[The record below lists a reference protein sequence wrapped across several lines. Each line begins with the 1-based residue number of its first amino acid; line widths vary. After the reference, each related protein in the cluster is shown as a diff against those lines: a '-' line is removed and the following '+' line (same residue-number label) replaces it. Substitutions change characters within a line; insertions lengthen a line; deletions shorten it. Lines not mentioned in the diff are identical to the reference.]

1 MVTKMQEIANVH
13 TQYINTVKQVI
24 NKYRRVSKFIH
35 AKYRYNV
42 QIKNILIQLIN
53 NKYKQIIQKLKL
65 WLQEQIQAIEN
76 NYQVSNKKRALL
88 VGINYLNTNYT
99 LNGCINDANYLN
111 NRISKKFDEIKIL
124 TDEKTSA
131 DKPTKNNIINQLITM
146 LDSSNTGD
154 VCFFSYSGHGS
165 YMDDK
170 NNDEKDKQDEVL
182 VSSNLEYVSD
192 DEIKD
197 IIDKHLKSG
206 VTLFLLMDCCHSGTI
221 ADLKYNYYDSE
232 NYNSHTENNACE
244 ETKGQVIM
252 ISGCSDSTTSSDSY
266 IDGTWRGAMTW
277 AFLTTL
283 EENDSNNNSNNNS
296 NNTNQKLS
304 WSSLLQQMRD
314 KLKKS
319 NHSQIPQFASG
330 QPINMNDPVHEWI

>member
-1 MVTKMQEIANVH
+1 MVTKMQEIVNVH
-13 TQYINTVKQVI
+13 TQYINTVQQVI
-24 NKYRRVSKFIH
+24 NKYRRVSKFIR

-170 NNDEKDKQDEVL
+170 NNDEKDNQDEVL

-206 VTLFLLMDCCHSGTI
+206 VTLFLLMDCCHSGTLL
-221 ADLKYNYYDSE
+221 DLKYRYLTTNDYSE
-232 NYNSHTENNACE
+232 VITNNNNN
-244 ETKGQVIM
+244 ETKVQ
-252 ISGCSDSTTSSDSY
+252 
-266 IDGTWRGAMTW
+266 
-277 AFLTTL
+277 
-283 EENDSNNNSNNNS
+283 
-296 NNTNQKLS
+296 
-304 WSSLLQQMRD
+304 
-314 KLKKS
+314 
-319 NHSQIPQFASG
+319 
-330 QPINMNDPVHEWI
+330 